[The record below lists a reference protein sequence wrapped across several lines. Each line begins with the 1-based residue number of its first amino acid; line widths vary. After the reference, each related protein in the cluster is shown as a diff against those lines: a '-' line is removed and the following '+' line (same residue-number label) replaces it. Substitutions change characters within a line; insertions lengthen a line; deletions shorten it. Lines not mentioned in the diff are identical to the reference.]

1 MLDDLSDIK
10 AYYNNSDSE
19 ITRLERHQLERDIT
33 WRHLVKYL
41 PSTGSILEIGAA
53 SGAYTVELARRGYDI
68 TAVDISNKLLD
79 ICKKRIS
86 DEGLDQKVSLFISD
100 ARDLS
105 ELGEKLFDVVLL
117 MGPLYHLVI
126 EEDRKSAVR
135 EAFKHTK
142 PGGII
147 FSTFISRYGIWGDIM
162 KKIPHSIE
170 RQDDLRTILE
180 KGKDSESNER
190 QESTE
195 FRGYFAKSSEIAPL
209 HEEAGFKTLI
219 VAGIEPCI
227 SADDES
233 YNILQG
239 LIRKLWLDLL
249 YELSTEESIIAAS
262 RHLLYIG
269 RKPENKGL

>member
-100 ARDLS
+100 ARDLG

-135 EAFKHTK
+135 EAYKHTK

-147 FSTFISRYGIWGDIM
+147 FSTFVSRYGIWGDIM

-170 RQDDLRTILE
+170 RQEDLRTILE

>member
-53 SGAYTVELARRGYDI
+53 SGAYTVELVRRGYDI

-147 FSTFISRYGIWGDIM
+147 FSTFVSRYGIWGDIM